1 MLVKLLYKS
10 NLINLML
17 FLILDLQTSGSI
29 QFNVKMKDVLII
41 NNMITLNLINIKMD
55 IKHYMSNSV
64 LVN

>member
-1 MLVKLLYKS
+1 MLVKLLYKI

-17 FLILDLQTSGSI
+17 FLILDPQTSGSI